1 MRLTFIGCPFK
12 TSYGHYI
19 DALRRAIE
27 ARYSDRIQWV
37 ASNCGCDDPIERERL
52 FQAKPTAY
60 FEMSHVSAYESSTP
74 WKRVLRRNAR
84 NLTYYFRAQRY
95 RRLARDSEVVHF
107 QQTLHAYGAMVAFH
121 WLRGRSRA
129 AKVITLHEI
138 DPDQDKFPH
147 LNTLYNGADA
157 VIVHAGELRD
167 RLMRY
172 GVHAAKIHLLT
183 YGTDLAASPGGAD
196 RAGIVFYGGH
206 HLMSGK
212 GIEAVF
218 GAAARLR
225 ERLGERAPLIKIHG
239 HYGRETP
246 EEALRLAAQ
255 YGVTDRLVWLN
266 QIPEAGIGALY
277 RSAEIA
283 VLPYTGSFAG
293 LAASAAAANGL
304 PVIATR
310 RAGVPEHL
318 GECAVWIDENNP
330 EQLAEAIER
339 LLASPEARSDLAQ
352 RAYARAARRL
362 SWPVIAEQTVD
373 LYRDAWQARSAR
385 LA

>member
-19 DALRRAIE
+19 DSLRQAIQ

-37 ASNCGCDDPIERERL
+37 ASNCGCGDPIERDRL
-52 FQAKPTAY
+52 FQAKPSAY
-60 FEMSHVSAYESSTP
+60 FEMSHVSDYESATP
-74 WKRVLRRNAR
+74 WKRALRRNAR
-84 NLTYYFRAQRY
+84 NLSYFVRAHRY
-95 RRLARDSEVVHF
+95 LRLSRESEVVHF

-121 WLRGRSRA
+121 WLRGRSGA

-138 DPDQDKFPH
+138 DRYQDRFPH

-167 RLMRY
+167 RLIRY
-172 GVHAAKIHLLT
+172 GVHAAKIHLLN
-183 YGTDLAASPGGAD
+183 YGTDLGANPGGAD

-212 GIEAVF
+212 GIETVLR
-218 GAAARLR
+218 AAARLR

-239 HYGRETP
+239 HYGTETP
-246 EEALRLAAQ
+246 EEALKLAAQ
-255 YGVTDRLVWLN
+255 CGVTDRLVWLN
-266 QIPEAGIGALY
+266 QIPDAEIPALY

-318 GECAVWIDENNP
+318 GECAVWIEENHP
-330 EQLAEAIER
+330 EQLADAIER
-339 LLASPEARSDLAQ
+339 LLASPEARRDLAQ
-352 RAYARAARRL
+352 RAYARAGRLL
-362 SWPVIAEQTVD
+362 SWPVVAEQTVD
-373 LYRDAWQARSAR
+373 IYRDAWKARCAR